1 MGRGLP
7 EFAARQNRHICYS
20 ANAFD
25 AWHAIF
31 VIKDKEILMM
41 NASTVFTGG
50 LAGAA
55 TVTLLHE
62 SIRKVVPKAPRMD
75 RLGMQA
81 ISKGLSKSGFE
92 IPGQQSLFTMAL
104 AGDLI
109 SNALYYSAAGIGSE
123 KNIWLRSSL
132 LGLAAG
138 LSAVLLPE
146 PLGLNPKY
154 SNRSLKTQVLT
165 VGLYVTG
172 SLVTTAVIKLLSRR
186 KQAKNQKWE
195 KRLVTSA
202 MG

>member
-1 MGRGLP
+1 MK
-7 EFAARQNRHICYS
+7 AT
-20 ANAFD
+20 
-25 AWHAIF
+25 
-31 VIKDKEILMM
+31 
-41 NASTVFTGG
+41 TVLAGG

-62 SIRKVVPKAPRMD
+62 SIRKVVPEAPKMD

-81 ISKGLSKSGFE
+81 IKKGLKKAGKKVPNE
-92 IPGQQSLFTMAL
+92 DELFTVAM

-109 SNALYYSAAGIGSE
+109 SNALYYSAAGIGNE

-138 LSAVLLPE
+138 LGAVLLPE
-146 PLGLNPKY
+146 PLGLNKEY
-154 SNRSLKTQVLT
+154 SNKTTATQLMT

-172 SLVTTAVIKLLSRR
+172 ALVTTAVIKLLNKKKQVRHKEWER
-186 KQAKNQKWE
+186 K
-195 KRLVTSA
+195 LVTSA